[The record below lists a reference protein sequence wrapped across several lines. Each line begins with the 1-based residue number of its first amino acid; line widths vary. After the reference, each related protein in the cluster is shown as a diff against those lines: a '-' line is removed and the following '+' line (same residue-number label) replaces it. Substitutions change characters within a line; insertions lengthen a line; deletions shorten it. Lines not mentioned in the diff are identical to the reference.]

1 MTSRLPNGASIV
13 DGEITVDAELLAS
26 KLGLSSE
33 TLKREMRKGL
43 VYSTVERGEQ
53 EDSGNTRL
61 TFRYRATVWRT
72 VLKADGTLVDDP
84 VPRSPV
90 SAT

>member
-43 VYSTVERGEQ
+43 VYSTV
-53 EDSGNTRL
+53 
-61 TFRYRATVWRT
+61 
-72 VLKADGTLVDDP
+72 
-84 VPRSPV
+84 
-90 SAT
+90 

>member
-1 MTSRLPNGASIV
+1 MNQEVANGASIV

-43 VYSTVERGEQ
+43 VYSTVERGEE
-53 EDSGNTRL
+53 EDAGHTRL
-61 TFRYRATVWRT
+61 TFRYRATVWR
-72 VLKADGTLVDDP
+72 VVIEPDGKLVDDP
-84 VPRSPV
+84 LPRSPV
-90 SAT
+90 SVG

>member
-1 MTSRLPNGASIV
+1 MTSRSPNGASIV
-13 DGEITVDAELLAS
+13 EDEITVDAELLAT

-43 VYSTVERGEQ
+43 VYGTVERGER
-53 EDSGNTRL
+53 EDAGNTRL

-72 VLKADGTLVDDP
+72 VVKADGTLVDDP
-84 VPRSPV
+84 IPRSPV

>member
-1 MTSRLPNGASIV
+1 MTPRLPNGARIV

-43 VYSTVERGEQ
+43 VYSTVERGER
-53 EDSGNTRL
+53 EDAGNTRL

-72 VLKADGTLVDDP
+72 VVKADGTLVDDP
-84 VPRSPV
+84 VQRSPV

>member
-1 MTSRLPNGASIV
+1 MSSRLPNGASIV

-43 VYSTVERGEQ
+43 IYSTVERGEQ

-72 VLKADGTLVDDP
+72 VLQADGTLVDDP

>member
-1 MTSRLPNGASIV
+1 MSVEVADGASIV

-33 TLKREMRKGL
+33 TLKQEMRRGL
-43 VYSTVERGEQ
+43 VYSTVERGEE
-53 EDSGNTRL
+53 EDAGNTRL
-61 TFRYRATVWRT
+61 TFRYRASVWR
-72 VLKADGTLVDDP
+72 VVIEPNGKLVDDP
-84 VPRSPV
+84 VPISPV